1 MSERLSGHTLLV
13 SLLATPIR
21 HSLSPKMH
29 NEAYAKLGL
38 DYAYL
43 AFEVGTEQLADAVQ
57 GIRALG
63 IRGSNVSMPNKEAIL
78 PLLDDL
84 SPAAELVGAVNTVVN
99 MDGKGHLVGH
109 ITDGIGALRALADEG
124 VSVKNKIIT
133 LAGVGGAGKAI
144 AVQLAF
150 DGAKEVRLFNRQ
162 ATRLSS
168 VQKLVTKLNQLTRT
182 KVTLQDLEDQTAF
195 KEAIR
200 ESHLFIDATSVGM
213 KPLEN
218 LSLITDPELIRPD
231 LVVFDIVYSPAET
244 KLLAFARQHGAQKV
258 INGLGMVLYQGAE
271 AFKLITG
278 QDMPVDAIKP
288 LLGDE

>member
-99 MDGKGHLVGH
+99 KDGKGHLVGH

-231 LVVFDIVYSPAET
+231 LVVFDIVYSPA
-244 KLLAFARQHGAQKV
+244 
-258 INGLGMVLYQGAE
+258 
-271 AFKLITG
+271 
-278 QDMPVDAIKP
+278 
-288 LLGDE
+288 

>member
-99 MDGKGHLVGH
+99 KDGKGYLVGH

-231 LVVFDIVYSPAET
+231 LAVFDIVYSPAET
-244 KLLAFARQHGAQKV
+244 KLLSFARQHGAQKV

>member
-99 MDGKGHLVGH
+99 KDGKGYLVGH

>member
-99 MDGKGHLVGH
+99 KDGKGHLVGH

-168 VQKLVTKLNQLTRT
+168 VQKLVTKLNQLIRT

>member
-99 MDGKGHLVGH
+99 KDGKGHLVGH
-109 ITDGIGALRALADEG
+109 ITDGIRALRALADEG

>member
-99 MDGKGHLVGH
+99 KDGKGHLVGY

>member
-99 MDGKGHLVGH
+99 KDGKGYLVGH
-109 ITDGIGALRALADEG
+109 ITDGIGALRALAEEG
-124 VSVKNKIIT
+124 VSVKNEIIT

>member
-99 MDGKGHLVGH
+99 KDGKGLLVGH